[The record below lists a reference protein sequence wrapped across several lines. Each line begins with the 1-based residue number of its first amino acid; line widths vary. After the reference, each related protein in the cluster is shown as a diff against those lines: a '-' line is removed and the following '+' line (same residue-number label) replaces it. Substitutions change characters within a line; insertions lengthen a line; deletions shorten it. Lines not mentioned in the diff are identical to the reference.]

1 MLPNGLYGMADAS
14 FGDPVVLGRHLI
26 FAGVGVVQL
35 RAKGATEAEL
45 LQMASALMQAALQ
58 TGARLI
64 VNDNLAVASRVRA
77 HGLHLGQDDG
87 PPARARRRLGPG
99 CLIGLSTHDPAQVL
113 AARDVDYL
121 GFGPVFGTETKDTG
135 YAPRGLQG
143 LAEAVGLARQP
154 VVAIGGITVDRLPA
168 VQRCGVAGWAVGAG
182 LWLAPDPAAALAA
195 LMHPV
200 GPVPDGGAA
209 PGRP

>member
-14 FGDPVVLGRHLI
+14 FGDPVVLGRHLML
-26 FAGVGVVQL
+26 AGVRVVQL
-35 RAKGATEAEL
+35 RAKAATEAEI
-45 LQMASALMQAALQ
+45 LQMATALMQTALQ
-58 TGARLI
+58 TGALLI
-64 VNDNLAVASRVRA
+64 VNDNLTVASRVRA

-87 PPARARRRLGPG
+87 PPAWARRRLGPD

-121 GFGPVFGTETKDTG
+121 GFGPVFGTQTKDTG
-135 YAPRGLQG
+135 YAPRGLQA

-168 VQRCGVAGWAVGAG
+168 VKGCGVAGWEVGAG
-182 LWLAPDPAAALAA
+182 LWLAADPAAALAA
-195 LMHPV
+195 LMHPADLL
-200 GPVPDGGAA
+200 PDGGAA
-209 PGRP
+209 PGHP